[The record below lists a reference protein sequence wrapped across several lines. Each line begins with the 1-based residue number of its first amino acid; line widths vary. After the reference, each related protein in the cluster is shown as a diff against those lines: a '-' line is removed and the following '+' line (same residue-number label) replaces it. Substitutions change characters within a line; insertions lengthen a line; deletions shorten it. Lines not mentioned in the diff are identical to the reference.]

1 VRGALAALVVSAAL
15 LAAAAPAGAA
25 DGGPCFGDTTG
36 TFPPPVPGA
45 PRLTFGIYPGG
56 RAGQV
61 FGPPAATV
69 PDRPRRTLAAL
80 DMLRGDRELAVH
92 LYVEF
97 TNRPD
102 MRRRLAQVSR
112 RIRRYGRRGYEI
124 EYVLAY
130 RPQGRRG
137 EPDVRDFA
145 AFARRFVRRFG
156 DRRGLT
162 GIQVTNEAN
171 NFLSPDASD
180 GAYPGARDALV
191 RGLLAAD
198 AALRR
203 RGLRHLE
210 LGFNWFY
217 RLDPSYEE
225 EFWRELRAKGGRRF
239 VRAVDWVGV
248 DVYPGTYFPPTGVP
262 RDGSVLNAI
271 STLRE
276 CYLPLAGLAKR
287 PIHVTE
293 NGWPTGPGRTPEEQA
308 VALEEMVRAV
318 NRYRGT
324 YGVTDYRWFDLRDA
338 DSSSASFQQQYGLL
352 RDDYTPKPAFDVYRR
367 LIARLG
373 GRVAAA

>member
-1 VRGALAALVVSAAL
+1 
-15 LAAAAPAGAA
+15 
-25 DGGPCFGDTTG
+25 
-36 TFPPPVPGA
+36 
-45 PRLTFGIYPGG
+45 
-56 RAGQV
+56 
-61 FGPPAATV
+61 
-69 PDRPRRTLAAL
+69 
-80 DMLRGDRELAVH
+80 
-92 LYVEF
+92 
-97 TNRPD
+97 
-102 MRRRLAQVSR
+102 MRKRLAQVSR
-112 RIRRYGRRGYEI
+112 RIRRYGRRGYEV

-137 EPDVRDFA
+137 QADVRDFA

-156 DRRGLT
+156 HRRGLT

-191 RGLLAAD
+191 RGLIAAD
-198 AALRR
+198 REVRR
-203 RGLRHLE
+203 LGLHLE

-239 VRAVDWVGV
+239 ARAVDWVGV
-248 DVYPGTYFPPTGVP
+248 DVYPGTYFPPAGVP
-262 RDGSVLNAI
+262 RGSSVLNAI
-271 STLRE
+271 SSLRK

-308 VALEEMVRAV
+308 AALEEMVLAV
-318 NRYRGT
+318 HRYRGN

-338 DSSSASFQQQYGLL
+338 DSSSPSFQQQYGLL
-352 RDDYTPKPAFDVYRR
+352 RSDYAPKPAFGVYRR

-373 GRVAAA
+373 AG